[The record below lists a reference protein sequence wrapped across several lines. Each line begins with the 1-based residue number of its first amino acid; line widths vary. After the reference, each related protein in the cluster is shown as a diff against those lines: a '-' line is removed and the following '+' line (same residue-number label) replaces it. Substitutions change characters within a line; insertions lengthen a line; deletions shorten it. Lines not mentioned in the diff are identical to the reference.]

1 VNPDRADSLLGRA
14 AERARGRP
22 AFLGWVLAEYER
34 LEGLSGEQLRDR
46 LSVAV
51 EHWRQLQLCLRP
63 RAEEFLAD
71 VTEIASEFGVDRVAL
86 ATIVR
91 RVEAVEVIR
100 TQEQQPSEAGSMLAA
115 RTRTQPPPAP
125 EAPSDGT
132 AGS

>member
-1 VNPDRADSLLGRA
+1 MA

-22 AFLGWVLAEYER
+22 AFFGWVLAEYER
-34 LEGLSGEQLRDR
+34 LEGLSGEQLRGR
-46 LSVAV
+46 LGVAV
-51 EHWRQLQLCLRP
+51 EQWPRLQVCLCP

-71 VTEIASEFGVDRVAL
+71 ITQIAAEFGVDRVAL

-91 RVEAVEVIR
+91 RVEAVGVIR
-100 TQEQQPSEAGSMLAA
+100 TQEEPSEAGSMLAA
-115 RTRTQPPPAP
+115 RTRKPPPPEP

>member
-1 VNPDRADSLLGRA
+1 MNPDRANSLLGMA

-22 AFLGWVLAEYER
+22 AFLGSVLADYER

-46 LSVAV
+46 LGVGA
-51 EHWRQLQLCLRP
+51 EHWPQLQLCLRP
-63 RAEEFLAD
+63 RAEEFLPD
-71 VTEIASEFGVDRVAL
+71 VTQIATEFGLDRAAL

-100 TQEQQPSEAGSMLAA
+100 TQEEPSEAGNMLAA
-115 RTRTQPPPAP
+115 RTRKPPTPAP